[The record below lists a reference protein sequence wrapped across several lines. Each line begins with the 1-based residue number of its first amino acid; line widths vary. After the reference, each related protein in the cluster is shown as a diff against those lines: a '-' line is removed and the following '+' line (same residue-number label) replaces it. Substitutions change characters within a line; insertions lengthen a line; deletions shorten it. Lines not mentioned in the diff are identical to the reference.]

1 MTLQDALKK
10 RLMVLK
16 KMGHKFSEDGRL
28 PETALEDLRQ
38 MDLRD
43 AATQYLK
50 SMKKP
55 YAELGDSRIV
65 EGIYREAI
73 DRPSGKFAVV
83 ERAKDFTLV
92 PWRPVMERGLNKSIK
107 GRISASG
114 ISWDVT
120 KQRGL
125 SR

>member
-1 MTLQDALKK
+1 
-10 RLMVLK
+10 
-16 KMGHKFSEDGRL
+16 
-28 PETALEDLRQ
+28 